1 MSVRSFTVFQ
11 DSPPEIPELH
21 GEGLRSPLAAGAT
34 ALLVSTLA
42 AVEKENLHPL
52 TGERTG
58 PAASSESKKRKTT
71 AVLSTKLV
79 VVPSYK
85 KKKEL
90 KSESTKKQRTVL
102 GASGKPQTSSGK
114 KTGSSKKHPPSRKT
128 SPLPS
133 VQEESDAL
141 REAGGFPPLQANI
154 DSRCYELTVSP
165 LADVSEAYDLVS
177 VDSHADE
184 EPPTKP
190 ITHGQSPILRQE
202 RPKTNH
208 STPQHHLTTCESNHM
223 SSEFTFSSPSPTS
236 ERFRK
241 AQPLPVHDKDLDS

>member
-21 GEGLRSPLAAGAT
+21 GEGLQSPLATGAT

-58 PAASSESKKRKTT
+58 PAASSESKKRKTA

-128 SPLPS
+128 SPLP
-133 VQEESDAL
+133 
-141 REAGGFPPLQANI
+141 LQANI

-177 VDSHADE
+177 VDSHTDE
-184 EPPTKP
+184 ELPTKP
-190 ITHGQSPILRQE
+190 ITHGQSPKLRQE

-208 STPQHHLTTCESNHM
+208 SSPQHHLTACERNHM
-223 SSEFTFSSPSPTS
+223 SSQFTFSSPSPTS

-241 AQPLPVHDKDLDS
+241 AQPSPAHDKDLDS